1 MKQQIRERALRAM
14 TAALLSSDLTPKEI
28 REVARSFK
36 TDPSLG
42 EQLAHLVDTIVV
54 NLHNSPH
61 EPKRIPP
68 KQAETT
74 PFDVH
79 RFLNAIANPTLPKED
94 LLRRLQSY
102 AQNPD
107 WSPSPNWSPRKILSE
122 FMRVAPDSSLWP
134 ALLALEA
141 GPVESD
147 PYVDLVMKR
156 RKVGNG

>member
-1 MKQQIRERALRAM
+1 MKQQTRERALRAM
-14 TAALLSSDLTPKEI
+14 TAALLSSDLTPREI

-42 EQLAHLVDTIVV
+42 EQLAQLVDTIVA
-54 NLHNSPH
+54 NFHISPH
-61 EPKRIPP
+61 DPKRSPP
-68 KQAETT
+68 KQAEAAT
-74 PFDVH
+74 FDVR

-107 WSPSPNWSPRKILSE
+107 WSPNSNWSPRKILSE
-122 FMRVAPDSSLWP
+122 FMKVAPASSRWP

-147 PYVDLVMKR
+147 PYVDLIMKR
-156 RKVGNG
+156 RKVGSG